1 MSSILITGVTGFTG
15 SYLAKHIART
25 MKNANIV
32 GVSRYAPSKECDYE
46 FIKCDLLDS
55 TRIKEIVKNV
65 KPEYVFHLAGLTKSD
80 DPRAFYEVNVLGT
93 INLLDGL
100 KIIKE
105 EVDPKVLV
113 VGSSAEYGVAKED
126 ELPISETNPL
136 RPVSYYGISKVS
148 EDLIGF
154 QYYHKYGLK
163 IVRARPFNLVG
174 PGQSSDFVCGAF
186 VKQIVEI
193 EKRSVEAEMFVGNL
207 GAKRDFVDVRD
218 VVKAYV
224 RLMSLEK
231 YGDVYNI
238 GSGKC
243 YSIREALNILL
254 SMVDVDVQVKQ
265 KSAVVGEHGVSIQVS
280 DVSKIKRDVGW
291 EPEISFEE
299 SLEDMLNYERKI
311 LERQMASK

>member
-65 KPEYVFHLAGLTKSD
+65 KPEYVFHLAGLTTSN
-80 DPRAFYEVNVLGT
+80 DPKALYEVNVLGT

-105 EVDPKVLV
+105 EIDPKTLV
-113 VGSSAEYGVAKED
+113 VGSSAEYGVAKKD
-126 ELPISETNPL
+126 EMPISETNPL
-136 RPVSYYGISKVS
+136 RPITYYGISKVS
-148 EDLIGF
+148 EDLLGF
-154 QYYHKYGLK
+154 QYYHSYDLK
-163 IVRARPFNLVG
+163 IIRARPFNLVG

-193 EKRSVEAEMFVGNL
+193 EQKSVKPEIFVGNL
-207 GAKRDFVDVRD
+207 GAKRDFIDVRD

-243 YSIREALNILL
+243 YSIKEVLNTLL
-254 SMVDVDVQVKQ
+254 NMVDVEVQIKQ
-265 KSAVVGEHGVSIQVS
+265 KPNVIKGHEVPIQVS

-291 EPEISFEE
+291 EPEISFEK

-311 LERQMASK
+311 LERQMANR

>member
-32 GVSRYAPSKECDYE
+32 GVSRYALSKECDYE
-46 FIKCDLLDS
+46 FVECNLLNS

-65 KPEYVFHLAGLTKSD
+65 KPEYVFHLAGLTTSN
-80 DPRAFYEVNVLGT
+80 DPEALYEVNVLGT

-105 EVDPKVLV
+105 KIDPKTLV
-113 VGSSAEYGVAKED
+113 VGSSAEYGVAKQD

-136 RPVSYYGISKVS
+136 RPITYYGISKVS
-148 EDLIGF
+148 EDLLGF
-154 QYYHKYGLK
+154 QYYHNYNLR

-174 PGQSSDFVCGAF
+174 PGQSPDFVCGAF

-193 EKRSVEAEMFVGNL
+193 EQKSAEAEIVVGNL
-207 GAKRDFVDVRD
+207 EAKRDFIDVRD

-224 RLMSLEK
+224 KLMSLEK

-243 YSIREALNILL
+243 YSIEEALNILL
-254 SMVDVDVQVKQ
+254 NMVDVEIQIKQ
-265 KSAVVGEHGVSIQVS
+265 KPDVITEHEIPIQVS

-291 EPEISFEE
+291 EPEISFEK

-311 LERQMASK
+311 LER